1 MTVAE
6 LIKELSTYRD
16 DEVVFTQDLIPVKL
30 IQAGG
35 VPYIVDA
42 FTAKDWVQE
51 D

>member
-16 DEVVFTQDLIPVKL
+16 NEIVFTQDLIPVKL

-35 VPYIVDA
+35 VPYIVDIL
-42 FTAKDWVQE
+42 TAKDWVQE

>member
-16 DEVVFTQDLIPVKL
+16 NEIVFTQDLIPVKL
-30 IQAGG
+30 VQAGG
-35 VPYIVDA
+35 VPYIVDVY
-42 FTAKDWVQE
+42 TAKQWVQE